1 MYRYHPHHTR
11 RDFIRIFSVRVL
23 GNFLILFS
31 LYMIAWVFYRPVL
44 EEIKYSYNSFMGK
57 RYAVSEDAQV
67 DQTANPQDD
76 RPTSGVSLSDILQR
90 NRVQPLIPADP
101 QYSILI
107 PKLGANAKII
117 PGINAANER
126 EYLDALK
133 LGVAQASGTGNP
145 GEGHHI
151 YLFAHS
157 TNTFSNVSRYNAL
170 FYLLYKL
177 EPGDEINLYYQGVRH
192 KYQVTGSTIVDPSEV
207 SYLTSTTDFETV
219 TLQTCWPPGT
229 TLQRMLVFAE
239 PVE

>member
-11 RDFIRIFSVRVL
+11 REYLRIFTVRVL

-31 LYMIAWVFYRPVL
+31 LYMIAWVFYRPIL
-44 EEIKYSYNSFMGK
+44 EEVKYAYNHVLGNTYEVAEDTT
-57 RYAVSEDAQV
+57 RPAV
-67 DQTANPQDD
+67 
-76 RPTSGVSLSDILQR
+76 PTTGPRLSDILAGR
-90 NRVQPLIPADP
+90 HVQPLIPVDP

-107 PKLGANAKII
+107 PKLGANAQII

-133 LGVAQASGTGNP
+133 RGVAQASGSGNP

-192 KYQVTGSTIVDPSEV
+192 KYLVTGQTIVDPTEV
-207 SYLTSTTDFETV
+207 SYLTRTTDVETL

-229 TLQRMLVFAE
+229 TLQRMLVFAD
-239 PVE
+239 PVK